1 MEKREAQ
8 PVAGKS
14 WGPVGKSGPVKSAGG
29 AGSAAERVQAS
40 RGIRR
45 RAVRPPVRVQVSR
58 SSRYVQRP
66 ATEAPRVE
74 RGCLWSRSVPSLV
87 TILSRRLRS
96 ARRGLFYRPI
106 FDPKLCEERNF
117 RRSPDAA
124 FCRRSENLAQSGLVE
139 PTDAPLPGKTDGSWR
154 ARGTPTANCDPA
166 YLADRDAPRDGAECP
181 VVPNTPIRP
190 RVRDRTRRTRRRDA
204 RNNWAH
210 SPLG

>member
-1 MEKREAQ
+1 MSAIGAGEEGGASPSR
-8 PVAGKS
+8 GKS

-29 AGSAAERVQAS
+29 AGSAARAS
-40 RGIRR
+40 PAIARNPPTSSAPTST
-45 RAVRPPVRVQVSR
+45 RAGLAVVTLRAAAGNGSSACRAGMPVVTKRAIIGDNSF
-58 SSRYVQRP
+58 
-66 ATEAPRVE
+66 AAA
-74 RGCLWSRSVPSLV
+74 SLGK
-87 TILSRRLRS
+87 TR
-96 ARRGLFYRPI
+96 LFYRPI

-190 RVRDRTRRTRRRDA
+190 RVRDRIRRTRRA
-204 RNNWAH
+204 RH
-210 SPLG
+210 T